1 MMSGISKNNILKRTI
16 AGILAGVIS
25 VSFNGGLLDSNKTI
39 SESSTGSDDY
49 DVIINEEHLL
59 SEASVD
65 GKFDGEGSDYAIGG
79 EGEYE
84 DADKK
89 LCINILEIV
98 PDERMA
104 MAGYTID
111 GCEPVDATILDALVN
126 QKTGRDG
133 QQWMYCP
140 KLNGYGLTDI
150 AMNKSNPAAMY
161 YVSDKMNGYYEYVGS
176 GKGVYALISK
186 PNGSNVSGNYVKNVE
201 MQSKFSDSKESVIT
215 GYNYVWV
222 EDASLNDFANES
234 LDHKTEISKVGDES
248 NLGDRIYVYDHQKH
262 RYLNNDLFLCTMSN
276 FCLGLNNT
284 YGVYTGGSVNEPSSA
299 DKVSTSSNYSMVK
312 SWRESNSFKV
322 TTREPGRVTLEDV
335 DNADL
340 IIVACDTAD
349 GSYTGAFNIAS
360 YIKNDSSSRKVLS
373 SSNDIS
379 ADVLKRIYKH
389 IVVDEDCAI
398 AYSHGTASGSWQFNT
413 NVGRLACMLFFVNN
427 LNADKLLSDGESQIG
442 TGRDF
447 FKNLLS
453 DYGGDIPN
461 TEIDTINGLKTTD
474 YLYIDNNGMLIVD
487 GSSSSGWNIDFRVF
501 REDWMFNNDLRNHFV
516 KDNYGNWRNGVY
528 ISGDYN
534 GLGFYAQ
541 STQGTGRYRNQLC
554 YMEDHTLLAY
564 GSGWASDLAAINS
577 VTNHTPHYTEDGT
590 TNKSYFLS
598 MNIVNGDSM
607 TKEAG
612 TDDVND
618 FNRNKTLYIN
628 KYEINEMPESFTLPL
643 QIKIVTSHPIKSVK
657 VTKVKR
663 TGAPIQEIDT
673 YSTSSGVLEGGG
685 KLGALE
691 LKDETKYT
699 DGKAPYISEKD
710 YYKYTLSG
718 EVKLEKKWFKTGSNN
733 TIMIETTNE
742 VGKRAKDIITIVTRD
757 FFGLN

>member
-1 MMSGISKNNILKRTI
+1 MMRGISKNNILKR
-16 AGILAGVIS
+16 AVAVILAGVIS
-25 VSFNGGLLDSNKTI
+25 VSLKGGLSDNDRI
-39 SESSTGSDDY
+39 VFESLTESDDY
-49 DVIINEEHLL
+49 DVIINEDHLL
-59 SEASVD
+59 SEAFAD
-65 GKFDGEGSDYAIGG
+65 GKFDGDGSDYAIGG

-104 MAGYTID
+104 MAGYTIA
-111 GCEPVDATILDALVN
+111 GCEPVDITILDALVN

-140 KLNGYGLTDI
+140 KLNGYGLTDL
-150 AMNKSNPAAMY
+150 ATNKSNPAAMY
-161 YVSDKMNGYYEYVGS
+161 YVSDTMNGYYEYVGS
-176 GKGVYALISK
+176 EKGVYALITK
-186 PNGSNVSGNYVKNVE
+186 PKGSSVSGNYVKNVE

-222 EDASLNDFANES
+222 EDDSLTDFVNES
-234 LDHKTEISKVGDES
+234 FDHKTEVSKVGNES
-248 NLGDRIYVYDHQKH
+248 KLGDRIYVYDHQKH
-262 RYLNNDLFLCTMSN
+262 RYLNNDLFLCTMSS
-276 FCLGLNNT
+276 FCSGLNNT
-284 YGVYTGGSVNEPSSA
+284 YGIYTGGSVNAPSTNN
-299 DKVSTSSNYSMVK
+299 VSTSSNYSKVK

-322 TTREPGRVTLEDV
+322 ITREPGQVTLGDV

-349 GSYTGAFNIAS
+349 GSYTAAFNIAS
-360 YIKNDSSSRKVLS
+360 YIKSDNSSRKALS

-427 LNADKLLSDGESQIG
+427 LYADEQLSSGESKIG

-447 FKNLLS
+447 FKNLLN
-453 DYGGDIPN
+453 DYGGDISN
-461 TEIDTINGLKTTD
+461 TEIDQINGTKTTD
-474 YLYIDNNGMLIVD
+474 YLYIDGSGMLVVD
-487 GSSSSGWNIDFRVF
+487 GSSSSGWNIDGRVF
-501 REDWMFNNDLRNHFV
+501 KEDWMFNNDLRYHFV
-516 KDNYGNWRNGVY
+516 KDSYGNWRNGVY

-564 GSGWASDLAAINS
+564 VSGWAGDLAAINNA
-577 VTNHTPHYTEDGT
+577 TNHTPHYTEDGT

-598 MNIVNGDSM
+598 MNIVNGDTM

-612 TDDVND
+612 TDDIND

-657 VTKVKR
+657 VTKAKR
-663 TGAPIQEIDT
+663 SGVPLQDINT
-673 YSTSSGVLEGGG
+673 YSVSPGVLDGGG
-685 KLGALE
+685 MLGSLE

-718 EVKLEKKWFKTGSNN
+718 EIELEKKWFKTGSNN
-733 TIMIETTNE
+733 TIMIEATNG
-742 VGKRAKDIITIVTRD
+742 VGKSAKDIITIVTRD
-757 FFGLN
+757 FFALN